1 MIGHEMSGTVA
12 EIGPDVEH
20 RRVGDSVVVRPLDH
34 RAAIAA
40 DRGHAHSCRGLKIL
54 GIDSPGAF

>member
-1 MIGHEMSGTVA
+1 MSGTVA